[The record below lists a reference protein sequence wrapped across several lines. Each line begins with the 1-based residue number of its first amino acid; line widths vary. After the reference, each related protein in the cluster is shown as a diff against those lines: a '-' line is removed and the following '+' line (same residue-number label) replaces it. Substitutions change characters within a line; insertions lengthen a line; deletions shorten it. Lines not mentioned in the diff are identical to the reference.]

1 MRNMDNTTHAMTAI
15 ASGLVGA
22 AALTLLHETARRTI
36 SNAPRMDVVG
46 RRAIAG
52 PMRAAGI
59 EPPKGQSLQGI
70 AMGMDLISNGLFYA
84 LIGLVRPKYALGGG
98 SALGTIA
105 GLAAVALPP
114 VLGLGRK
121 PTLRQPRTAAMTF
134 AWYFAG
140 AMAAA
145 GTYRVLTKSR
155 R

>member
-1 MRNMDNTTHAMTAI
+1 MRNTINPTLAMNAV

-52 PMRAAGI
+52 SLRAAGI
-59 EPPKGQSLQGI
+59 DPPMGQKLQGV
-70 AMGMDLISNGLFYA
+70 AMGMDVISNGLFYA
-84 LIGLVRPKYALGGG
+84 LIGLVRPKNALGGG
-98 SALGTIA
+98 SAIGTIA
-105 GLAAVALPP
+105 GLAAIALPP

-145 GTYRVLTKSR
+145 GTYRLLSEKR
-155 R
+155 